1 MKQQEKID
9 NRLFDP
15 HHQNKPRETEPAERG
30 LKVRTS
36 LRAGRACWFIPI
48 GPMGDGCLMC
58 DDGSQ
63 YC

>member
-1 MKQQEKID
+1 MKHKVKID
-9 NRLFDP
+9 NRLFDL
-15 HHQNKPRETEPAERG
+15 HHDIKPREIEPAGRG
-30 LKVRTS
+30 IKVRTD
-36 LRAGRACWFIPI
+36 LRAGRACWFVPI

>member
-1 MKQQEKID
+1 MKQKKGTE
-9 NRLFDP
+9 
-15 HHQNKPRETEPAERG
+15 NKLVIQTRSMKLQDKGPDKPG
-30 LKVRTS
+30 FKVRTN
-36 LRAGRACWFIPI
+36 LQAGRNCWFVPI